1 MSTYNNK
8 YNAKKK
14 KKKKGQNK
22 YNEMQITKFNRN
34 IQEMPMRYKQKHTGY
49 VNYNVLQN
57 QRLY

>member
-1 MSTYNNK
+1 MQ
-8 YNAKKK
+8 KKK